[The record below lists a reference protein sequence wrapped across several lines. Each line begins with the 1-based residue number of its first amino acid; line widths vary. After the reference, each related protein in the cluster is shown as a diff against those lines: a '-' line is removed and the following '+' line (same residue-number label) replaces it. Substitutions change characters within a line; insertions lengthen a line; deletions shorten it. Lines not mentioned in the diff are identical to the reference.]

1 MKLRLSN
8 GTKKAEEQLKYEVT
22 SRPFISWELLQ
33 RIVVV
38 LTLSKMVIELLFM
51 FSQFYLYQN
60 NVDHKFQKLPPIN
73 RIFSPKKL
81 NFSNEKILVVKTEK
95 LIEGGRTRV

>member
-8 GTKKAEEQLKYEVT
+8 ATKKAEEHLKDEVT
-22 SRPFISWELLQ
+22 DRPFISWELLQ

-51 FSQFYLYQN
+51 FSQFNFVQN
-60 NVDHKFQKLPPIN
+60 NVDHKFPKLPPI
-73 RIFSPKKL
+73 S
-81 NFSNEKILVVKTEK
+81 TE
-95 LIEGGRTRV
+95 RTFDRH